1 MSTKIIFIWLYSL
14 LIFISNAYSVI
25 CESHGAC
32 KNETIQCPPDE
43 DCFLQCSGAEACS
56 GVNITC
62 PLNYEC
68 NILCYNAPGMDVY
81 KNILTCSRMVINAK
95 QSSVFRLN
103 ANIGD
108 IDLFDD
114 SLHTVEEVT
123 IYCPQHGTNPS
134 CQITCNGDNIIHE
147 SQIYVVAGLSD
158 LNITSKF
165 YHDKSCLS
173 KTSVHCTNDFSHH
186 CLMTNVPPLQCEAI
200 ENIKKKNLI
209 YKYDT
214 LCETLTLSPTYP
226 TINPIPSP
234 STSTNPTSYP
244 THTPAIDSVSS
255 DLLESSDSSNDDNPT
270 FSPTITPTFS
280 PTINPTLS
288 PTINPTQLPT
298 NINNSSFHHITTF
311 SPIINP
317 TLSPTLSPTNINDS
331 SSFQHITTFSP
342 PTNLNAN
349 QSNKPNIPILLTI
362 AISGIIITFICGI
375 FLCCYFF
382 ITSNKKNKKTFHE
395 RTSSNSEQTYMSV
408 SDEQH
413 SDTYENI
420 DTDSRSSLY
429 KQSQFSTE
437 MFNESE
443 TEFVQSEF
451 DDREEKISSSSFE
464 QDTISIPTK
473 IFANN
478 HEKGL
483 HRWSKK
489 KK

>member
-244 THTPAIDSVSS
+244 THTPAIASFRPTFHPIPTFRPTPKPTPKPTG
-255 DLLESSDSSNDDNPT
+255 LPTTQTFKPTFKPTINPT
-270 FSPTITPTFS
+270 VSHITVSPTLILTVI

-288 PTINPTQLPT
+288 PTDIFTTNAPFTQFPTLSPFPFPTPPILTTNAPTPIPITSLPPAIPTISPILSPTPPPGAPTISPNTLLPT
-298 NINNSSFHHITTF
+298 I
-311 SPIINP
+311 SPIP
-317 TLSPTLSPTNINDS
+317 TVSPTLSPTPPPGAP
-331 SSFQHITTFSP
+331 TVSP
-342 PTNLNAN
+342 NTLAP
-349 QSNKPNIPILLTI
+349 
-362 AISGIIITFICGI
+362 
-375 FLCCYFF
+375 
-382 ITSNKKNKKTFHE
+382 
-395 RTSSNSEQTYMSV
+395 
-408 SDEQH
+408 
-413 SDTYENI
+413 
-420 DTDSRSSLY
+420 
-429 KQSQFSTE
+429 
-437 MFNESE
+437 
-443 TEFVQSEF
+443 
-451 DDREEKISSSSFE
+451 
-464 QDTISIPTK
+464 TIS
-473 IFANN
+473 
-478 HEKGL
+478 
-483 HRWSKK
+483 
-489 KK
+489 